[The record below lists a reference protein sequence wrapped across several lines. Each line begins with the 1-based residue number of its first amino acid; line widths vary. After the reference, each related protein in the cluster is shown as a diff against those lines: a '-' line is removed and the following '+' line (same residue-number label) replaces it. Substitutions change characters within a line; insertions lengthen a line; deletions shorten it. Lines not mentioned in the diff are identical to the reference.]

1 MFLEEIVARKRE
13 DLIRLKET
21 LPLTEV
27 EVLARQAAPPRSFT
41 LSLQQKRPLALIA
54 EVKRASPSKGDLKPD
69 LDAAALAQIYVEAG
83 AAAVSVLTEEHFFQG
98 SLDDLRRV
106 REAVAV
112 PVLCKDFLIDPYQ
125 VYLARAHG
133 ADAVLLIAALLEDA
147 QQKELLGLAHELGM
161 AALVEV
167 HTATEL
173 ERVRR
178 TRAQV
183 IGINNRNLVTFATDF
198 RTCLNLKKEI
208 PPDRIAVAESGI
220 RTPADIARLVE
231 AGFAAALI
239 GETLVTAPSPGA
251 KIRELLGG

>member
-13 DLIRLKET
+13 DLIPLKET
-21 LPLTEV
+21 LPLAEV
-27 EVLARQAAPPRSFT
+27 EVLARRAAPPRSFT

-147 QQKELLGLAHELGM
+147 QLKELLGLAHELGM

-173 ERVRR
+173 ERVRS